1 MLKSGLDLI
10 SGQIFLFSNASMQS
24 VGIYEAKTRFSALIE
39 LVEQG
44 EEVRITRHGKEVVR
58 MLPVRRRPVITDEQI
73 ARELAQIE
81 ALQATVRAAQA
92 PDSAARLRHA
102 GRSQA

>member
-1 MLKSGLDLI
+1 
-10 SGQIFLFSNASMQS
+10 MQS
-24 VGIYEAKTRFSALIE
+24 VGIYEAKSRFSALIE

-73 ARELAQIE
+73 ARELEQIQ
-81 ALQATVRAAQA
+81 ALQATIGAPQA
-92 PDSAARLRHA
+92 PGAVAKLRHE
-102 GRSQA
+102 GRSKA